1 MSLRPLSDRYLGL
14 TSALEHKT
22 DPKSIVTTVRSL
34 QLEKAKQELAEAQLI
49 AARRSGARGLKARQV
64 LIENEK
70 AVEEAEKR

>member
-1 MSLRPLSDRYLGL
+1 MFLGL
-14 TSALEHKT
+14 SAVLEEKAES
-22 DPKSIVTTVRSL
+22 KKIVSTVREL
-34 QLEKAKQELAEAQLI
+34 QLAKAKQDLAEAQLV